1 MKLSNILVF
10 SIQISLI
17 LFLSFEQI
25 KVRWEIS
32 ILYGNQDKINLE
44 YQNLKEEEY
53 KLKTEVYFLNSPA
66 RVEKYA
72 KEKHYKKK
80 EKHTII
86 KKEKLTT

>member
-1 MKLSNILVF
+1 MKLSNILIF

-25 KVRWEIS
+25 KVRWEVS

-72 KEKHYKKK
+72 KEKLLMQKVKPK
-80 EKHTII
+80 II
-86 KKEKLTT
+86 KIEK

>member
-1 MKLSNILVF
+1 MKLSNILIF

-25 KVRWEIS
+25 KVRWEVS

-53 KLKTEVYFLNSPA
+53 KLKKNYILRNKIKLKYLINKKIVY
-66 RVEKYA
+66 
-72 KEKHYKKK
+72 
-80 EKHTII
+80 
-86 KKEKLTT
+86 

>member
-1 MKLSNILVF
+1 MNANYLLILF
-10 SIQISLI
+10 IQISLI

-32 ILYGNQDKINLE
+32 LLYGNQDKINFE
-44 YQNLKEEEY
+44 YQNLKEEQY

-72 KEKHYKKK
+72 KEKLSMQK
-80 EKHTII
+80 I
-86 KKEKLTT
+86 KPKIVKIQ

>member
-1 MKLSNILVF
+1 MNANYLLILF
-10 SIQISLI
+10 IQISLI

-32 ILYGNQDKINLE
+32 LLYGNQDKINLE
-44 YQNLKEEEY
+44 YQNLKEEQY

-72 KEKHYKKK
+72 KEKLSMQK
-80 EKHTII
+80 I
-86 KKEKLTT
+86 KPRIVKIQ

>member
-1 MKLSNILVF
+1 MNLNSLLILL
-10 SIQISLI
+10 IQISLI

-32 ILYGNQDKINLE
+32 LLYGNQDKINLE
-44 YQNLKEEEY
+44 YQNLKEDQY

-72 KEKHYKKK
+72 KEKLSMQKVKPQIVK
-80 EKHTII
+80 IQ
-86 KKEKLTT
+86 

>member
-1 MKLSNILVF
+1 MNANYLLILF
-10 SIQISLI
+10 IQISLI

-32 ILYGNQDKINLE
+32 LLYGNQDKINLE
-44 YQNLKEEEY
+44 YQNLKEEQY

-72 KEKHYKKK
+72 KEKLSMQK
-80 EKHTII
+80 I
-86 KKEKLTT
+86 KPKIVKIQ

>member
-1 MKLSNILVF
+1 MNANYLLILF
-10 SIQISLI
+10 IQISLI

-32 ILYGNQDKINLE
+32 LLYGNQDKINLE
-44 YQNLKEEEY
+44 YQNLKEEQY

-72 KEKHYKKK
+72 KEKLSMQK
-80 EKHTII
+80 I
-86 KKEKLTT
+86 KPKIVKIQQ

>member
-1 MKLSNILVF
+1 MNLNYLLILF
-10 SIQISLI
+10 IQISLI

-32 ILYGNQDKINLE
+32 LLYGNQDKINLE
-44 YQNLKEEEY
+44 YQNLKEEQY

-72 KEKHYKKK
+72 KEKLSMQK
-80 EKHTII
+80 I
-86 KKEKLTT
+86 KPRIVKIQ

>member
-1 MKLSNILVF
+1 MKLINILIF
-10 SIQISLI
+10 SIQLSLI

-44 YQNLKEEEY
+44 YQNLKEEEH

-66 RVEKYA
+66 RVERFA
-72 KEKHYKKK
+72 KEKLSMQKVKPK
-80 EKHTII
+80 IVKIEK
-86 KKEKLTT
+86 

>member
-1 MKLSNILVF
+1 MKLSNILIF

-66 RVEKYA
+66 RVEQIARKNLTMQ
-72 KEKHYKKK
+72 KVKPTVVK
-80 EKHTII
+80 I
-86 KKEKLTT
+86 K

>member
-1 MKLSNILVF
+1 MNLNYLLILF
-10 SIQISLI
+10 IQISLI

-32 ILYGNQDKINLE
+32 LLYGNQDKINLE
-44 YQNLKEEEY
+44 YQNLKEDQY

-72 KEKHYKKK
+72 KEKLSMQKVKPQIVK
-80 EKHTII
+80 IQ
-86 KKEKLTT
+86 

>member
-1 MKLSNILVF
+1 MNLNYLLILF
-10 SIQISLI
+10 IQISLI

-32 ILYGNQDKINLE
+32 LLYGNQDKINLE
-44 YQNLKEEEY
+44 YQNLKEEQY

-72 KEKHYKKK
+72 KEKLSMQKVKPQIVK
-80 EKHTII
+80 IQ
-86 KKEKLTT
+86 

>member
-72 KEKHYKKK
+72 KEKLFMHKVKPK
-80 EKHTII
+80 II
-86 KKEKLTT
+86 KIEK

>member
-44 YQNLKEEEY
+44 YQNLKEEE
-53 KLKTEVYFLNSPA
+53 EDNIIIPVVY
-66 RVEKYA
+66 
-72 KEKHYKKK
+72 
-80 EKHTII
+80 
-86 KKEKLTT
+86 

>member
-1 MKLSNILVF
+1 MNINYLLILF
-10 SIQISLI
+10 IQISLI

-32 ILYGNQDKINLE
+32 LLYGNQDKINLE
-44 YQNLKEEEY
+44 YQNLKEDQY

-72 KEKHYKKK
+72 KEKLSMQKVKPQIVK
-80 EKHTII
+80 IQ
-86 KKEKLTT
+86 

>member
-1 MKLSNILVF
+1 MNLNYLLILL
-10 SIQISLI
+10 IQISLI

-32 ILYGNQDKINLE
+32 LLYGNQDKINLE
-44 YQNLKEEEY
+44 YQNLKEDQY

-72 KEKHYKKK
+72 KEKLSMQKVKPQIVK
-80 EKHTII
+80 IQ
-86 KKEKLTT
+86 

>member
-25 KVRWEIS
+25 KVRWEIR

-66 RVEKYA
+66 RV
-72 KEKHYKKK
+72 
-80 EKHTII
+80 
-86 KKEKLTT
+86 

>member
-1 MKLSNILVF
+1 MNLNYLLILF
-10 SIQISLI
+10 IQISLI

-32 ILYGNQDKINLE
+32 LLYGNQDKINLE
-44 YQNLKEEEY
+44 YQNLKEDQY

-72 KEKHYKKK
+72 KEKLSMQK
-80 EKHTII
+80 I
-86 KKEKLTT
+86 KPRIVKIQ